1 MSFLKGPIKRKIQPP
16 GYHIHPKYDLKKTR
30 EKLHGHKD
38 EGEAQL
44 PLTAMIDMFS
54 TLVIFLIMNFSA
66 TGEVFFISKD
76 VKLPDAQH
84 SRPMESLPLIS
95 ITNAGVVLEAE
106 KIGDNPVYLEEKD
119 ANLPLL
125 KAKLQQ
131 IRILMQTIRPDEP
144 FKGQVNI
151 QADVNTPIVYVKR
164 VMNTLISEGWN
175 GINFA
180 VRGNGEAMPEDSTD
194 LSSESAE

>member
-1 MSFLKGPIKRKIQPP
+1 MSFLKGPIKRTIQPP
-16 GYHIHPKYDLKKTR
+16 GYHIRPKYDMKKIR
-30 EKLHGHKD
+30 EKLTSHTTELQAH
-38 EGEAQL
+38 L

-76 VKLPDAQH
+76 VKLPEATY

-95 ITNAGVVLEAE
+95 ITRSGVILEAE

-119 ANLPLL
+119 ANLPKL
-125 KAKLQQ
+125 KLKLQQ
-131 IRILMQTIRPDEP
+131 IRILSQTIRPDEP

-151 QADVNTPIVYVKR
+151 QADINTPVVYIKR

-180 VRGNGEAMPEDSTD
+180 VRGNSEGIPMEALD
-194 LSSESAE
+194 LSSEAP